1 MITMIERSHLEIIR
15 EIDRQRTLTDAAV
28 ALHLSQSALSH
39 SIRKLEDLT
48 GVKIWIKQGRTLEFT
63 DTGHFLLN
71 LANRILPQLEHGDS
85 ALTRFSN
92 GKKGILRIGMEC
104 HPCYQWLLK
113 VVLPYLQ
120 QWPDVDMDIKKDFQ
134 FDGYNALKNHETD
147 LLITPDPYSD
157 DDIVFTPVF
166 SYEMVLVVARN
177 HRIGKKHNVI
187 AEELKN
193 ETLFTYP
200 VGIER
205 LDIFTHFL
213 IPGGCR
219 PAHHKLIEDHEI
231 MIQMVAAERG
241 VTALPN
247 WMVADY
253 TELLPIKAVRL
264 GTSGLHKQLYT
275 AIRATDIDVAYIQD
289 FVSLAMAV
297 ADEDTI

>member
-1 MITMIERSHLEIIR
+1 MIERSHLEIIR
-15 EIDRQRTLTDAAV
+15 EIDRQRTLTDAAA

-39 SIRKLEDLT
+39 SIRKLEDQT

-71 LANRILPQLEHGDS
+71 LANRILPQLEYGDS
-85 ALTRFSN
+85 VLSRFSN

-120 QWPDVDMDIKKDFQ
+120 QWPEVDMDIKKDFQ

-157 DDIVFTPVF
+157 DELVFTPVLP
-166 SYEMVLVVARN
+166 YEMVLVVARN
-177 HRIGKKHNVI
+177 HWLGEKTHVM
-187 AEELKN
+187 AEELKT

-200 VGIER
+200 VGTER

-213 IPGGCR
+213 MPAGCR
-219 PAHHKLIEDHEI
+219 PAQQKVIEDHEI
-231 MIQMVAAERG
+231 MIQLVAAERG

-247 WMVADY
+247 WMVAAY
-253 TELLPIKAVRL
+253 TELLPIKALRL
-264 GTSGLHKQLYT
+264 GDSGLHKNLYT

-289 FVSLAMAV
+289 FVSLAMAL
-297 ADEDTI
+297 